1 MVIELIQQYPKIS
14 IVVLASLVSFLI
26 SLVNYFVLDKEKMRD
41 LKAKQKALQ
50 EEAKKH
56 KDNPQKMMDI
66 QKEIM
71 PLSLEMMKHSFKPL
85 LITMIPIII
94 FFGYLK
100 QWYAPTIIAKSWI
113 WWYIGGS
120 IASSMIFR
128 KLLKLP

>member
-1 MVIELIQQYPKIS
+1 MVLELIQQYPKMS
-14 IVVLASLVSFLI
+14 IIILATLVSFLI
-26 SLVNYFVLDKEKMRD
+26 SLVNYFVLDKEKMRE

-71 PLSLEMMKHSFKPL
+71 PISLEMMKHSFKPL
-85 LITMIPIII
+85 LITLIPILI
-94 FFGYLK
+94 FFSLVSK
-100 QWYAPTIIAKSWI
+100 WYAGTALAKAWI
-113 WWYIGGS
+113 WWYIGAS
-120 IASSMIFR
+120 IISSMIFR

>member
-1 MVIELIQQYPKIS
+1 MVIELIIQYPKIS
-14 IVVLASLVSFLI
+14 IIVLASFVSFLI
-26 SLVNYFVLDKEKMRD
+26 SLVNYFVLDKEKLRD

-94 FFGYLK
+94 LFGYLK
-100 QWYAPTIIAKSWI
+100 QWYAPTEIAKSWI

>member
-14 IVVLASLVSFLI
+14 IVVLATLVSFLI

-56 KDNPQKMMDI
+56 KNNPQKMMDI

-71 PLSLEMMKHSFKPL
+71 PLSMEMMKHSFKPL

-94 FFGYLK
+94 FFGLVK
-100 QWYAPTIIAKSWI
+100 QWYVGTALAKTWI
-113 WWYIGGS
+113 WWYIGTS
-120 IASSMIFR
+120 IVSSMIFR